1 MNNSKFHADSSCI
14 EILKEVGTYRFLTLR
29 QLEAIFRNRW
39 RRKLNATIFSLWKYG
54 YLERL
59 ILTSVTNRISFHYVF
74 ALGRLGARQLTL
86 TTGKNDYRYI
96 RPNAKRS
103 TIFLEHTLL
112 INNFRICFDILSKY
126 KKDFQLENWYQAK
139 DDVKIK
145 LNQF

>member
-1 MNNSKFHADSSCI
+1 MNNSNFQADSSCI
-14 EILKEVGTYRFLTLR
+14 EILKEVGTYRFLTFR

-39 RRKLNATIFSLWKYG
+39 QRKLRETIFSLWKYG

-74 ALGRLGARQLTL
+74 ALSRLGARQLTL
-86 TTGKNDYRYI
+86 ATGKNDYRYI
-96 RPNAKRS
+96 RPNSKRS

-112 INNFRICFDILSKY
+112 ISNLRICFDLLAKY

-139 DDVKIK
+139 EDIKIN
-145 LNQF
+145 LSQ